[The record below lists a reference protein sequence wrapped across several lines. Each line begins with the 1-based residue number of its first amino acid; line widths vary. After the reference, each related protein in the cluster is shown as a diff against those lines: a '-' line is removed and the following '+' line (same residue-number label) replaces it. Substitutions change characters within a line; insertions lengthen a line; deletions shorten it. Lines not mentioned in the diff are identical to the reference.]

1 MSSIRGYFSSNG
13 RMSFLVPAKAPC
25 DRVSGGPGM
34 MFRPWVGRWSPHVP
48 FFPFGHLTVCYW
60 TSPFLWIGHIY
71 IIVTIG
77 HFHPFSFDFRFKMW
91 TKLRNISMEGERGYM
106 FGGYVW
112 WVLWIWHLT
121 CLFWL
126 VVWNIFYF
134 SIHIGNNHPNWL
146 SYFSEGLKP
155 PTSCFKSGWTLLMLS
170 DSTRDVTFR
179 EFRWC
184 HNHLTDI
191 FCRAGYCR
199 CSWAILDGL
208 WVKAQL

>member
-1 MSSIRGYFSSNG
+1 MTPTAPGSNIFQHLPPIPRLLPFVGPEVWRIEVQSVTRTVPGSPGWHMESPQKKRGNDPSETNLSCQVPMSSIRGYFSSNG

-34 MFRPWVGRWSPHVP
+34 IFRPWVGRWSPHVP

-71 IIVTIG
+71 IIVRIG
-77 HFHPFSFDFRFKMW
+77 YFHPFSFDFRFKMW
-91 TKLRNISMEGERGYM
+91 TKLRNISVEGERGYM

-134 SIHIGNNHPNWL
+134 SVYW
-146 SYFSEGLKP
+146 K
-155 PTSCFKSGWTLLMLS
+155 
-170 DSTRDVTFR
+170 
-179 EFRWC
+179 
-184 HNHLTDI
+184 
-191 FCRAGYCR
+191 
-199 CSWAILDGL
+199 
-208 WVKAQL
+208 